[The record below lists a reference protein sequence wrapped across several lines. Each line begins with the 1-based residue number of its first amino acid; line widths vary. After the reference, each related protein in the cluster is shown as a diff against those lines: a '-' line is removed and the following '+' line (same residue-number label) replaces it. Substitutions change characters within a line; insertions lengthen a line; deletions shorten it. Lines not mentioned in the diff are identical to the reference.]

1 MKFPMVR
8 IIKPVN
14 QGYSN
19 INPDIELH
27 LLSNT
32 NVKKFDVDLSI
43 TNITLNFM
51 IFEKATKSISQQHI
65 DCKAPQLRAG
75 ISLSFNIFFL
85 LDL

>member
-1 MKFPMVR
+1 MLQGTKIQAVIFDSVIDLFKNTFKYHKTYEISNG

-19 INPDIELH
+19 IHPDIELH

-32 NVKKFDVDLSI
+32 DVKKFDVDLST

-51 IFEKATKSISQQHI
+51 TFEKAT
-65 DCKAPQLRAG
+65 
-75 ISLSFNIFFL
+75 
-85 LDL
+85 